1 MENFFEKLKEF
12 VESYRD
18 SDTKDLL
25 FEFHGSKITYR
36 IAEEIY
42 YLIIQN
48 REWQKELEAI
58 LNEKCDYI
66 RLLRDENERLRGVG
80 K

>member
-1 MENFFEKLKEF
+1 MENFFEKLEQF
-12 VESYRD
+12 IEMYRNK
-18 SDTKDLL
+18 DTQDIF

-58 LNEKCDYI
+58 LDEKCDYI
-66 RLLRDENERLRGVG
+66 RLLRDENERLRGDR